1 VGDLGRP
8 EEKWQPTGWGAVAQA
23 ERGRRAQDRAFLFL
37 VFFHFLQKNILNFF
51 YRSSSLAPWPGR
63 QGAWLPGRGA
73 RGPGAL
79 VYGARVPGT
88 PT

>member
-1 VGDLGRP
+1 MGDLGRP

-23 ERGRRAQDRAFLFL
+23 GPGQG
-37 VFFHFLQKNILNFF
+37 FFIFSIFFFFYKKIFYFFYKKNILIFF
-51 YRSSSLAPWPGR
+51 TEVAP
-63 QGAWLPGRGA
+63 WLPGRGA